1 LNPTRATLIHKW
13 RREGDEGDG
22 DEVMIF
28 QLHDTDISFPNPAHA
43 EPDGLLAIGGD
54 LSTERLLLAY
64 QSGIFPWYSDDEPIC
79 WYSPAERCV
88 LFPEKVFVS
97 KSMQQIIN
105 RKTFTITTNTVFE
118 HVIQHCANTNRKDQ
132 DGTWITNDMQKA
144 YINLHK
150 FGIAKS
156 VEVWHNKELVG
167 GLYGLE
173 INNIFC
179 GESMFSKVSNASKA
193 ALIWL
198 CKENNYKLIDCQIR
212 TEHLISMG
220 AEMIAREKYIE
231 ILNS

>member
-1 LNPTRATLIHKW
+1 M
-13 RREGDEGDG
+13 
-22 DEVMIF
+22 VF
-28 QLHDTDISFPNPAHA
+28 QLHDTDLLFPDVSLA

-64 QSGIFPWYSDDEPIC
+64 QSGIFPWYSDDDPIS
-79 WYSPAERCV
+79 WYAPPERCII
-88 LFPEKVFVS
+88 FPKKIFIS
-97 KSMQQIIN
+97 KSMQQVIN
-105 RKTFTITTNTVFE
+105 RKIFTITSNTVFE
-118 HVIQHCANTNRKDQ
+118 DVIQHCANTNRKDQ

-150 FGIAKS
+150 LGIAKS
-156 VEVWHNKELVG
+156 VEVWQNNELVG

-198 CKENNYKLIDCQIR
+198 CTKNNYALVDCQVR

-220 AEMIAREKYIE
+220 AEMINRLDYVNLLHIKDEKRYTDE
-231 ILNS
+231 GLRDGSGTGA

>member
-1 LNPTRATLIHKW
+1 
-13 RREGDEGDG
+13 
-22 DEVMIF
+22 MIF
-28 QLHDTDISFPNPAHA
+28 QLHDTDIYFPNPAFA

-64 QSGIFPWYSDDEPIC
+64 QSGIFPWYSDDDPIS
-79 WYSPAERCV
+79 WYAPSERCV
-88 LFPEKVFVS
+88 IFPEKIFIS
-97 KSMQQIIN
+97 KSMQQVIN
-105 RKTFTITTNTVFE
+105 RKIFTITSNTVFE
-118 HVIQHCANTNRKDQ
+118 DVIQHCANTNRKDQ

-150 FGIAKS
+150 LGIAKS
-156 VEVWHNKELVG
+156 VEVWQNKELVG

-193 ALIWL
+193 ALICL
-198 CKENNYKLIDCQIR
+198 CKENNYTLIDCQVR

-220 AEMIAREKYIE
+220 AEMINRLDYVNLLRNK
-231 ILNS
+231 S

>member
-1 LNPTRATLIHKW
+1 
-13 RREGDEGDG
+13 
-22 DEVMIF
+22 MIF
-28 QLHDTDISFPNPAHA
+28 QLHDTNIYFPDPVFA
-43 EPDGLLAIGGD
+43 ESDGFLAIGGD

-79 WYSPAERCV
+79 WFAPPERCV
-88 LFPEKVFVS
+88 IFPKKIFIS
-97 KSMQQIIN
+97 KSMQQVIN
-105 RKTFTITTNTVFE
+105 KKIFTITNNTVFDD
-118 HVIQHCANTNRKDQ
+118 VIQHCANTNRKDQ

-150 FGIAKS
+150 LGIAKS
-156 VEVWHNKELVG
+156 VEVWQNNELVG

-198 CKENNYKLIDCQIR
+198 CTKNNYALIDCQVR

-220 AEMIAREKYIE
+220 AEMINRLDYVNLLHNK
-231 ILNS
+231 S

>member
-1 LNPTRATLIHKW
+1 
-13 RREGDEGDG
+13 
-22 DEVMIF
+22 MIF
-28 QLHDTDISFPNPAHA
+28 QLHDTDITFPNPSLA

-54 LSTERLLLAY
+54 LSVERLKLAY

-79 WYSPAERCV
+79 WYAPHERCV
-88 LFPEKVFVS
+88 IFPHKIFVS
-97 KSMQQIIN
+97 KSMQQLLHKKI
-105 RKTFTITTNTVFE
+105 FTIKTNTAFE
-118 HVIQHCANTNRKDQ
+118 QVIRNCAYINRKDQ
-132 DGTWITNDMQKA
+132 DGTWITNEMENA

-150 FGIAKS
+150 LGIAKS
-156 VEVWHNKELVG
+156 VEVWQNNVLVG

-198 CKENNYKLIDCQIR
+198 CTNNNYALIDCQVR

-220 AEMIAREKYIE
+220 AEMIAREKYLE
-231 ILNS
+231 LLGGK